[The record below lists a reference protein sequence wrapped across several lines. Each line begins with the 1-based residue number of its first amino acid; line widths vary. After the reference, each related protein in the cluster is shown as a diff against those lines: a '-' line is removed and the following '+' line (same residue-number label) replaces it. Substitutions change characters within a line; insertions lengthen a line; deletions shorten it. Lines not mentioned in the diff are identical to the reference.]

1 MNVPSP
7 YSIVS
12 FTFLCVCRK
21 LNWSAS
27 QCWCSPT
34 WHTSIENANSVET
47 YHDLLCLEV
56 CTQLF
61 HLACSQFSMY
71 EQTKYKS
78 CLYRWGWN
86 LPCFQALLL
95 LVLGTRL
102 WPCQLSVACN
112 FSLVCVESLGT
123 RPGQNIDL
131 LFINRWYP
139 VSQGKSLQVILVIY
153 SETLYGC
160 LQTTVLLLLN

>member
-1 MNVPSP
+1 MKTSAFSMSTENSKTHFATTAPPTMNVPSP

-47 YHDLLCLEV
+47 CHDLLCLEV

-86 LPCFQALLL
+86 LPCFQALLVGAGNQAMAL
-95 LVLGTRL
+95 PAFCRLQFFTCVCGEPGNKTRTKYR
-102 WPCQLSVACN
+102 SY
-112 FSLVCVESLGT
+112 F
-123 RPGQNIDL
+123 
-131 LFINRWYP
+131 Y
-139 VSQGKSLQVILVIY
+139 KQVIP
-153 SETLYGC
+153 C
-160 LQTTVLLLLN
+160 